1 MFSPRYKRTTNIDA
15 FMARRV
21 TFFERPINGIVYD
34 QLRASVSLT
43 IHGAPASLASLLAVR
58 PAAFVHWTN
67 GPSSPK
73 ENRPDAA
80 TTLARLAIS
89 GGRSKAHPCANGRR
103 AETAAMLST
112 ARGGASV
119 ARSDF
124 VVSGDSGRKTVE
136 PRSEFHPTRDDVGC
150 DRGAGCT
157 ERQESRKTVARS
169 GLLVS
174 DGSSGNGRARLQSKL
189 HPTRSGFLIS
199 GSHASGT
206 VQVFVAWLEIHLSVG
221 WAEPAKPNNQR
232 VTATHQTSRNNN

>member
-1 MFSPRYKRTTNIDA
+1 MFSPRYQRTSNIDA

-21 TFFERPINGIVYD
+21 TFFERPKKV
-34 QLRASVSLT
+34 T
-43 IHGAPASLASLLAVR
+43 
-58 PAAFVHWTN
+58 
-67 GPSSPK
+67 K
-73 ENRPDAA
+73 EIRPDAA
-80 TTLARLAIS
+80 TTPALLAVS
-89 GGRSKAHPCANGRR
+89 GGRSKTHPCANDRR
-103 AETAAMLST
+103 ARSLARPCGPFPETAAMLDA
-112 ARGGASV
+112 ARGGASIPQ
-119 ARSDF
+119 SDF
-124 VVSGDSGRKTVE
+124 AVSSGSGKKTAE
-136 PRSEFHPTRDDVGC
+136 PRSAFHPTRRDVGC
-150 DRGAGCT
+150 NREAGCT
-157 ERQESRKTVARS
+157 ERQKSRKTVARS